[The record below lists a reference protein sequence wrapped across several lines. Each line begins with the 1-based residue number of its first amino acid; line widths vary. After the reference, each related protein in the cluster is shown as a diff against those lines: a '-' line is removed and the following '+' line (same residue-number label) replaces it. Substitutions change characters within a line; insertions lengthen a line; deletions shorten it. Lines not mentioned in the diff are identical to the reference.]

1 MNLNNRFHLGIILFF
16 ILLFSLV
23 IRLYRI
29 SEPKKY
35 YFDEVY
41 HIVTARAYA
50 QNNKAAYNPFSPPP
64 EANTAFDWLHP
75 PLAKMFQAASIKI
88 VGDNSFGWR
97 LPGAIFGTGVVAGVF
112 VLGLILFNPAVA
124 VFSSLV
130 IAFENLTF
138 VMSRITMN
146 DIFVTFFALFS
157 FVFAALYAKRD
168 KNVFLILCS
177 IFLGFAVSSKWTGLY
192 AIAGVLIFL
201 TIWAISK
208 PKKIF
213 NPYYVFLVLIPPII
227 YLLSYSQYWL
237 QGYTIRDF
245 INLHKQIW
253 WYQKRGD
260 LKHSYATTPL
270 LCAPEG
276 LSGPKEFC
284 PWALDVR
291 PVYLSYEPYG
301 TDKAGYIYNLGNPL
315 IFWVG
320 VGAISYIIGRFIEK
334 RERKLLLLLIGY
346 FIFWLP
352 WVFTP
357 RILFF
362 HHYLPSV
369 PFMSV
374 ALGVGLATIFKTK
387 YWILSLAAIF
397 IFALAFFY
405 FYPISSGLP
414 IPIDE
419 IKRFMLLR
427 TWR

>member
-1 MNLNNRFHLGIILFF
+1 MKIDKNNLLVIAFIAILSFSLGIRLF
-16 ILLFSLV
+16 
-23 IRLYRI
+23 RI
-29 SEPKKY
+29 SEPKHY

-41 HIVTARAYA
+41 HVVTARAYA

-64 EANTAFDWLHP
+64 EENTAFDWLHP
-75 PLAKMFQAASIKI
+75 PLAKLFQAASIKI

-112 VLGLILFNPAVA
+112 ILGLVLFNPTVA

-130 IAFENLTF
+130 LAFENLTF

-157 FVFAALYAKRD
+157 FIFAALYAKHG
-168 KNVFLILCS
+168 KNIFLVLCAF
-177 IFLGFAVSSKWTGLY
+177 FLGFAVSSKWSGLY

-201 TIWAISK
+201 FIWAISK
-208 PKKIF
+208 QKRIF
-213 NPYYVFLVLIPPII
+213 NPYYFLLIVIPPII
-227 YLLSYSQYWL
+227 YLLSYSQYWAD
-237 QGYTIRDF
+237 GYTIKDF

-253 WYQKRGD
+253 GYQKRGD

-270 LCAPEG
+270 FCAPEG

-315 IFWVG
+315 IFWTG
-320 VGAISYIIGRFIEK
+320 VGAISYVIGRFIEK
-334 RERKLLLLLIGY
+334 RERKLLLLLVGY

-374 ALGVGLATIFKTK
+374 AIGLGLATIFKTK
-387 YWILSLAAIF
+387 YWMVSIVAIT
-397 IFALAFFY
+397 IFAIAFLY
-405 FYPISSGLP
+405 FYPISSGFP
-414 IPIDE
+414 IPIDD
-419 IKRFMLLR
+419 IQRFMLLR

>member
-1 MNLNNRFHLGIILFF
+1 MNLNNRFYLGIILFF

-41 HIVTARAYA
+41 HVVTARAYA

-64 EANTAFDWLHP
+64 EENTAFDWLHP

-112 VLGLILFNPAVA
+112 ILGLVLFNPTVA
-124 VFSSLV
+124 VFASLV

-146 DIFVTFFALFS
+146 DIFVTFFTLFS
-157 FVFAALYAKRD
+157 FIFAALYAKKG

-177 IFLGFAVSSKWTGLY
+177 LFLGFAVSSKWTGLY
-192 AIAGVLIFL
+192 AIIGILIFL
-201 TIWAISK
+201 AIWAVSK
-208 PKKIF
+208 PRRNFNQYYIF
-213 NPYYVFLVLIPPII
+213 IVVIPPII

-237 QGYTIRDF
+237 MGYTVRDF
-245 INLHKQIW
+245 VNLHKQIW

-270 LCAPEG
+270 FCAPEG
-276 LSGPKEFC
+276 LSGSKEFC

-291 PVYLSYEPYG
+291 PVYLSYESYG

-315 IFWVG
+315 IFWLG
-320 VGAISYIIGRFIEK
+320 VGAVSYTIGKFIEK
-334 RERKLLLLLIGY
+334 RERKILLLLIGY

-369 PFMSV
+369 PFMSI
-374 ALGVGLATIFKTK
+374 ALGMGLATVAKTK
-387 YWILSLAAIF
+387 FWMLSLAAVL

-405 FYPISSGLP
+405 FYPISSGFP
-414 IPIDE
+414 IPIDS
-419 IKRFMLLR
+419 IGKYMLLK

>member
-1 MNLNNRFHLGIILFF
+1 MNLNNKFYIGLILFS
-16 ILLFSLV
+16 ILLFSLA
-23 IRLYRI
+23 IRLYRL
-29 SEPKKY
+29 SEPPKY

-41 HIVTARAYA
+41 HVVTARAYA

-64 EANTAFDWLHP
+64 EENTAFDWLHP

-112 VLGLILFNPAVA
+112 ILGLILFNPTVA
-124 VFSSLV
+124 IFSSLV
-130 IAFENLTF
+130 LAFENLTF

-146 DIFVTFFALFS
+146 DIFVTFFTLFS
-157 FVFAALYAKRD
+157 FIFAALYAKKS
-168 KNVFLILCS
+168 KNVFLILCA

-192 AIAGVLIFL
+192 AIIGILIFL
-201 TIWAISK
+201 TIWAVSK
-208 PKKIF
+208 PKRIF
-213 NPYYVFLVLIPPII
+213 NPYYILLIVIPPII

-237 QGYTIRDF
+237 MGYTVRDF
-245 INLHKQIW
+245 VNLHKQIW

-270 LCAPEG
+270 FCAPEG
-276 LSGPKEFC
+276 LSGRKEFC

-291 PVYLSYEPYG
+291 PVYLSYESYG

-315 IFWVG
+315 IFWLG
-320 VGAISYIIGRFIEK
+320 VGAVSYAIGRFIEK
-334 RERKLLLLLIGY
+334 RERKILLLLIGY

-369 PFMSV
+369 AFMAV
-374 ALGVGLATIFKTK
+374 ALGLGLATIFKTK
-387 YWILSLAAIF
+387 YWILSIAAVLVFVIV
-397 IFALAFFY
+397 FFY

-414 IPIDE
+414 IPINNIE
-419 IKRFMLLR
+419 KFMWLK